1 MKSPV
6 LIVFV
11 LSLSLVSLP
20 AFSQKRSEGSTP
32 QIRLAVST
40 LAEPSTNQ
48 PLISL
53 TVDALK
59 KEFGQA
65 NVKVTVYPLPKLEK
79 AVRNGEADVFI
90 SSSGTFRRLADSGAR
105 SVGTIVSEKLS
116 DPNKSEG
123 SALIVRAARSDLI
136 HLEDLKG
143 KTIAANMRYGFSGH
157 LMVLHEL
164 FKKGFNPNKFFGE
177 TIFVGHDVEKIV
189 QKVLNG
195 EIDGGILRTCYW
207 EEYAERNKL
216 DKNLIRVID
225 PKKDSNLVCQ
235 HTSELFPNW
244 TIATTPSA
252 SPEIARRVVKSI
264 LSVEPSDKN
273 GLYWGLSTD
282 FTQLDQLLKDLEIGP
297 FEVKKKELVQTF
309 LRHYKTEILVFLLLI
324 MIGLFH
330 HLRVRHLVRKR
341 TEQLN
346 FAHKQTRLIEA
357 KYNKMQKVGIVGLLS
372 STVAHEIRQPL
383 GAIQFF
389 AKGMESN
396 LKKNEK
402 PNVAHFISITEK
414 IIDEAQKADKTIQ
427 KIRKLASE
435 GQTLQKIDI
444 KKEIERLL
452 DEALVT
458 SGLQKKA
465 TGIEVEGK
473 PRELLADRMCFDLVF
488 SNILRNAC
496 EYISTINKPKLNI
509 KINFRENLVIF
520 TILNNGASVN
530 LDLLQSSQL
539 FSSKKQGL
547 GFGLP
552 IAIGLVENMGGK
564 IDFKAPADEGLQV
577 TVTLPYGVKNE

>member
-6 LIVFV
+6 LIVFA
-11 LSLSLVSLP
+11 LSLTLVSLP
-20 AFSQKRSEGSTP
+20 ALSQKKSEEQP

-53 TVDALK
+53 TVGALK

-65 NVKVTVYPLPKLEK
+65 NVKVMVYPLPKLEK

-123 SALIVRAARSDLI
+123 SALIVRSARSDLI

-143 KTIAANMRYGFSGH
+143 KTIAANMPYGFSGH
-157 LMVLHEL
+157 LMVLHEI

-177 TIFVGHDVEKIV
+177 TIFIGHDVEKIV

-309 LRHYKTEILVFLLLI
+309 LRHYQTEILVFLLLI
-324 MIGLFH
+324 VIGLFH

-389 AKGMESN
+389 AKGMAGN

-402 PNVAHFISITEK
+402 PNVSHFISITEK
-414 IIDEAQKADKTIQ
+414 IIDEAQKADKTIR

-458 SGLQKKA
+458 SGLQRKA
-465 TGIEVEGK
+465 AGIEVEGQ

-496 EYISTINKPKLNI
+496 EYISTISNPKI
-509 KINFRENLVIF
+509 KIKIEFKENNVIF
-520 TILNNGASVN
+520 TILNNGAPVD
-530 LDLLQSSQL
+530 LDFLQSSKL
-539 FSSKKQGL
+539 FSSKKQGF

-564 IDFKAPADEGLQV
+564 IDFNVPEEEGLQV
-577 TVTLPYGVKNE
+577 TVTLPYGGRNG

>member
-20 AFSQKRSEGSTP
+20 ALSQKKSEDQP

-123 SALIVRAARSDLI
+123 SALIVRSARSDLI

-143 KTIAANMRYGFSGH
+143 KTIAANMPYGFSGH
-157 LMVLHEL
+157 LMVLHEI

-177 TIFVGHDVEKIV
+177 TIFIGHDVEKIV

-309 LRHYKTEILVFLLLI
+309 LRHYQTEILVFLLLI

-389 AKGMESN
+389 AKGMAGN

-402 PNVAHFISITEK
+402 PNVSHFISITEK

-444 KKEIERLL
+444 KNEIERLL

-465 TGIEVEGK
+465 AGIEVEGQ

-496 EYISTINKPKLNI
+496 EYISTITNPKLNI
-509 KINFRENLVIF
+509 KIEFRENRVIVD
-520 TILNNGASVN
+520 ILNNGAPVD
-530 LDLLQSSQL
+530 LDLLQSSKL
-539 FSSKKQGL
+539 FSSKKQGF

-564 IDFKAPADEGLQV
+564 IDFNVPEEVGLQV
-577 TVTLPYGVKNE
+577 TVTLPYGGRNR

>member
-20 AFSQKRSEGSTP
+20 ALSQKKSEDQP

-79 AVRNGEADVFI
+79 VVRNGEADVFI

-123 SALIVRAARSDLI
+123 SALIVRSARSDLI

-143 KTIAANMRYGFSGH
+143 KTIAANMPYGFSGH
-157 LMVLHEL
+157 LMVLHEI

-177 TIFVGHDVEKIV
+177 TIFIGHDVEKIV

-309 LRHYKTEILVFLLLI
+309 LRHYQTEILVFLLLI

-389 AKGMESN
+389 AKGMAGN

-402 PNVAHFISITEK
+402 PNVSHFISITEK

-444 KKEIERLL
+444 KNEIERLL

-465 TGIEVEGK
+465 AGIEVEGQ

-496 EYISTINKPKLNI
+496 EYISTITNPKLNI
-509 KINFRENLVIF
+509 KIEFRENRVIVD
-520 TILNNGASVN
+520 ILNNGAPVD
-530 LDLLQSSQL
+530 LDLLQSSKL
-539 FSSKKQGL
+539 FSSKKQGF

-564 IDFKAPADEGLQV
+564 IDFNVPEEVGLQV
-577 TVTLPYGVKNE
+577 TVTLPYGGRNG

>member
-1 MKSPV
+1 MKS
-6 LIVFV
+6 
-11 LSLSLVSLP
+11 
-20 AFSQKRSEGSTP
+20 
-32 QIRLAVST
+32 
-40 LAEPSTNQ
+40 
-48 PLISL
+48 
-53 TVDALK
+53 
-59 KEFGQA
+59 
-65 NVKVTVYPLPKLEK
+65 
-79 AVRNGEADVFI
+79 
-90 SSSGTFRRLADSGAR
+90 
-105 SVGTIVSEKLS
+105 
-116 DPNKSEG
+116 
-123 SALIVRAARSDLI
+123 ARSDLI

-157 LMVLHEL
+157 LMVLHEI

-177 TIFVGHDVEKIV
+177 TIFIGHDVEKIV

-244 TIATTPSA
+244 PIATTPSA

-309 LRHYKTEILVFLLLI
+309 LRHYQTEILVFLLLI

-389 AKGMESN
+389 AKGMAGN

-402 PNVAHFISITEK
+402 PNVSHFISITEK
-414 IIDEAQKADKTIQ
+414 IIDEAQKADKTIR

-458 SGLQKKA
+458 SGLQRKA
-465 TGIEVEGK
+465 AGIEVEGQ

-496 EYISTINKPKLNI
+496 EYISTITNPKLNI
-509 KINFRENLVIF
+509 KIEFRENRVIVD
-520 TILNNGASVN
+520 ILNNGAPVD
-530 LDLLQSSQL
+530 LDLLQSSKL
-539 FSSKKQGL
+539 FSSKKQGF

-552 IAIGLVENMGGK
+552 IAIGLVENMGGR
-564 IDFKAPADEGLQV
+564 IDFKVPGEEGLQV
-577 TVTLPYGVKNE
+577 TVTLPYGGKNG

>member
-20 AFSQKRSEGSTP
+20 ALSQKKSEDQP

-123 SALIVRAARSDLI
+123 SALIVRSARSDLI

-143 KTIAANMRYGFSGH
+143 KTIAANMPYGFSGH
-157 LMVLHEL
+157 LMVLHEI

-177 TIFVGHDVEKIV
+177 TIFIGHDVEKIV

-309 LRHYKTEILVFLLLI
+309 LRHYQTEILVFLLLI

-389 AKGMESN
+389 AKGMAGN

-402 PNVAHFISITEK
+402 PNVSHFISITEK

-444 KKEIERLL
+444 KNEIERLL

-465 TGIEVEGK
+465 AGIEVEGQ

-496 EYISTINKPKLNI
+496 EYISTITNPKLNI
-509 KINFRENLVIF
+509 KIEFRENRVIVD
-520 TILNNGASVN
+520 ILNNGAPVD
-530 LDLLQSSQL
+530 LDLLQSSKL
-539 FSSKKQGL
+539 FSSKKQGF

-564 IDFKAPADEGLQV
+564 IDFNVPEEVGLQV
-577 TVTLPYGVKNE
+577 TVTLPYGGRNG

>member
-6 LIVFV
+6 LIVFA
-11 LSLSLVSLP
+11 LSLSLVSVP
-20 AFSQKRSEGSTP
+20 ALSQKESEKQP

-59 KEFGQA
+59 KEFGQE

-123 SALIVRAARSDLI
+123 SALIVRSARSDLI

-207 EEYAERNKL
+207 EEYAERNKI

-309 LRHYKTEILVFLLLI
+309 LRHYQTEILVFLLLI

-402 PNVAHFISITEK
+402 PDVSHFISITEK

-435 GQTLQKIDI
+435 GQTLQRIDI
-444 KKEIERLL
+444 KREIERLL
-452 DEALVT
+452 EEALVT

-465 TGIEVEGK
+465 VCIEVLGQS
-473 PRELLADRMCFDLVF
+473 RELLADRMCFDLVF

-509 KINFRENLVIF
+509 KIDFKENQVIF
-520 TILNNGASVN
+520 TILNNGAPVD
-530 LDLLQSSQL
+530 LDLLQFSKL
-539 FSSKKQGL
+539 FSSKKQGF

-552 IAIGLVENMGGK
+552 IAIGLVENMGGR

-577 TVTLPYGVKNE
+577 TVTLPYGGKNG

>member
-20 AFSQKRSEGSTP
+20 ALSQTKSEEQP

-59 KEFGQA
+59 KEFGQE

-123 SALIVRAARSDLI
+123 SALIVKSARSDLI

-157 LMVLHEL
+157 LMVLHEI

-177 TIFVGHDVEKIV
+177 TIFIGHDVEKIV

-309 LRHYKTEILVFLLLI
+309 LRHYQTEILVFLLLI

-389 AKGMESN
+389 AKGMAGN

-402 PNVAHFISITEK
+402 PNVSHFISITEK
-414 IIDEAQKADKTIQ
+414 IIDEAQKADKTIR

-458 SGLQKKA
+458 SGLQRKA
-465 TGIEVEGK
+465 AGIEVEGQ

-496 EYISTINKPKLNI
+496 EYISTITNPKLNI
-509 KINFRENLVIF
+509 KIEFRENRVIVD
-520 TILNNGASVN
+520 ILNNGAPVD
-530 LDLLQSSQL
+530 LDLLQSSKL
-539 FSSKKQGL
+539 FSSKKQGF

-552 IAIGLVENMGGK
+552 IAIGLVENMGGR
-564 IDFKAPADEGLQV
+564 IDFKVPGEEGLQV
-577 TVTLPYGVKNE
+577 TVTLPYGGKNG

>member
-6 LIVFV
+6 LIVFA

-20 AFSQKRSEGSTP
+20 ALSQKKSEEQP

-59 KEFGQA
+59 KEFGQE

-123 SALIVRAARSDLI
+123 SALIVKSARSDLI

-157 LMVLHEL
+157 LMVLHEI

-177 TIFVGHDVEKIV
+177 TIFIGHDVEKIV

-207 EEYAERNKL
+207 EEYAERNKI
-216 DKNLIRVID
+216 DKSLIRVID

-309 LRHYKTEILVFLLLI
+309 LRHYQTEILVFLLLI

-389 AKGMESN
+389 AKGMAGN

-402 PNVAHFISITEK
+402 PNVSHFISITEK
-414 IIDEAQKADKTIQ
+414 IIDEAQKADKTIR

-458 SGLQKKA
+458 SGLQRKA
-465 TGIEVEGK
+465 ADIEVEGQ

-496 EYISTINKPKLNI
+496 EYISTISHPKI
-509 KINFRENLVIF
+509 KIKIEFKENNVIF
-520 TILNNGASVN
+520 TILNNGAPVD
-530 LDLLQSSQL
+530 LDLLQSSKL
-539 FSSKKQGL
+539 FSSKKQGF

-552 IAIGLVENMGGK
+552 IAIGLVENMGGR
-564 IDFKAPADEGLQV
+564 IDFKVPGEEGLQV
-577 TVTLPYGVKNE
+577 TVTLPYGGKNG

>member
-20 AFSQKRSEGSTP
+20 AVSQKKSEEQP

-123 SALIVRAARSDLI
+123 SALIVRTARSDLI

-157 LMVLHEL
+157 LMVLHEI

-177 TIFVGHDVEKIV
+177 TIFIGHDVEKIV

-207 EEYAERNKL
+207 EEYAERNKI

-309 LRHYKTEILVFLLLI
+309 LRHYQTEILVFLLLI

-402 PNVAHFISITEK
+402 PNVSHFISITEK

-444 KKEIERLL
+444 KNEIERLL
-452 DEALVT
+452 EEALVT

-465 TGIEVEGK
+465 AGIEVEGQ

-496 EYISTINKPKLNI
+496 EYISKITNPKLNI
-509 KINFRENLVIF
+509 KIEFRENRVIVD
-520 TILNNGASVN
+520 ILNNGAPVD
-530 LDLLQSSQL
+530 LDLLQSSKL
-539 FSSKKQGL
+539 FSSKKQGF

-552 IAIGLVENMGGK
+552 IAIGLVENMGGR

-577 TVTLPYGVKNE
+577 TVTLPYGGKNG